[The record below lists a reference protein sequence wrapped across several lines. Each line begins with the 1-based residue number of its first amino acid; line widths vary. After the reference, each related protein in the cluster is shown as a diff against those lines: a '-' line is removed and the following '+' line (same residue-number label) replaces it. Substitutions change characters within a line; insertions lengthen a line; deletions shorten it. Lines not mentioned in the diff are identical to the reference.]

1 MSKEANKFLKIQ
13 ACVLKVNNICCD
25 GCQKKVRRVLLRTE
39 GVYEVTI
46 DGEKRKVTVTGTA
59 DPATLIRKLNKA
71 GKHAELWHAKGGGQQ
86 KLTDMLQ
93 EHKLDHAKGQQKGG
107 GGGGGG
113 KEKKSQKQ
121 TQEMGKGFKDLKFP
135 DLKLPFKKD
144 DNRKVKFNLP
154 SQEEVDDGS
163 DYDSDDDDDWEEFDD
178 EDLDDM
184 HDEFGGDGMLGGPKT
199 MNPNLKNFNQFNGK
213 ENKAASHKKGGG
225 GKGVN
230 LVQVINKAMG
240 SKNGGDG
247 KQNQASGGGKKGHG
261 THESKNGGGSN
272 KNAKGGNQGNHGHPS
287 SHGANKHVDGSNTN
301 GFPAGAMPPGY
312 FQPGTMPPEMMMAGG
327 NPYQQQQYLQAL
339 MQQQQQQQ
347 RMMMMGGAE
356 RPAFS
361 PAQLGYGYG
370 RPVYVPQMQPYPQ
383 EVPYNMFS
391 DENPNSCSVM

>member
-46 DGEKRKVTVTGTA
+46 DEEKRKVTVTGTA

-71 GKHAELWHAKGGGQQ
+71 GKHAELWPAKGGQQ
-86 KLTDMLQ
+86 KLTNMLQ
-93 EHKLDHAKGQQKGG
+93 ELKLGHAKGQQKSGG
-107 GGGGGG
+107 GGI
-113 KEKKSQKQ
+113 KEQKSQKQ
-121 TQEMGKGFKDLKFP
+121 TQELGKGFKDLKFP

-154 SQEEVDDGS
+154 SKEEMDDGS
-163 DYDSDDDDDWEEFDD
+163 DYSDDDDDGEEFDD

-184 HDEFGGDGMLGGPKT
+184 HDEFGGDGMLGGPKM

-213 ENKAASHKKGGG
+213 GNNTASHKKGGG
-225 GKGVN
+225 GGGGKGAN
-230 LVQVINKAMG
+230 LVQVINKAMRG
-240 SKNGGDG
+240 KNGGDG
-247 KQNQASGGGKKGHG
+247 KQNQASGGKKKGHG
-261 THESKNGGGSN
+261 THENKNGGGSN
-272 KNAKGGNQGNHGHPS
+272 KSAKGGNQGNHGYPS
-287 SHGANKHVDGSNTN
+287 SHGANKHVDGNN
-301 GFPAGAMPPGY
+301 NKGFPASSMPPDY
-312 FQPGTMPPEMMMAGG
+312 FQPGMMPPEMMMMAGG

-347 RMMMMGGAE
+347 RMMMSGAE

-361 PAQLGYGYG
+361 SAQLGYGYG
-370 RPVYVPQMQPYPQ
+370 RPVYVPQPYPH
-383 EVPYNMFS
+383 EVPYSMFS